1 MRGLIVV
8 LFVSASGIVGAQA
21 PQSAAPA
28 VLPVA
33 AAPPAQGSKVWL
45 GHEGEYEAFL
55 KSAKIER
62 LEKVP
67 VGVTAPRRGYFETG
81 GLARSA
87 VFKALP
93 PGRSS
98 GYYESYK
105 SEIAAY
111 ELDKLLGLGMVP
123 PTVEKIAKSDVGS
136 AQLWVDN
143 CVLLKTR
150 DTSKAPDVGRWNRQV
165 YRQRVFDNLIG
176 NIDRNQG
183 NLLIDPEWNLIL
195 IDHSRAFTNTQ
206 TMPFPMTRIDREF
219 LQRLRGL
226 TKEDLDARLGKLVP
240 DGTRPILARRDRIVK
255 QFDKMIA
262 ERGEAAV
269 LIP

>member
-1 MRGLIVV
+1 MRGIIGV
-8 LFVSASGIVGAQA
+8 LVVSAVALAGAQA
-21 PQSAAPA
+21 PPAASPA
-28 VLPVA
+28 VV
-33 AAPPAQGSKVWL
+33 PATASVQVSGSKVWL
-45 GHEGEYEAFL
+45 GHEPEYEAFL
-55 KSAKIER
+55 KDSKIER

-67 VGVTAPRRGYFETG
+67 VGVTAPRRGYFAAG
-81 GLARSA
+81 GLAGSA
-87 VFKALP
+87 VFKPLK

-111 ELDKLLGLGMVP
+111 ELDKMLGLGMVP
-123 PTVEKIAKSDVGS
+123 PTVEKIAKSEVGS
-136 AQLWVDN
+136 AQLWVEH
-143 CVLLKTR
+143 CVLLKER

-165 YRQRVFDNLIG
+165 YRQRVFDDLIG

-195 IDHSRAFTNTQ
+195 IDHSRAFTNTPL
-206 TMPFPMTRIDREF
+206 MPFPLTRIDREF
-219 LQRLRGL
+219 LQRLRSL
-226 TKEDLDARLGKLVP
+226 TKDEVNARIGKLLP
-240 DGTRPILARRDRIVK
+240 DGPGPLIARRDRIVK
-255 QFDKMIA
+255 QFDKMIK